1 MPGGESQRR
10 KRSADRK
17 FSNIQTVALGPANP
31 TTVPTDIRPTSEVVP
46 KDGLDQLPVL
56 LEFVQHTDVLNQ
68 CGIDSQ
74 PRRQR
79 VHTYSKADE
88 KVPTLEY
95 TPIKRCAPSTV
106 AESMSSMCTGMRC
119 TKDSTSCPILNQ
131 KIRPH
136 TSCPPNIV
144 ISASACPIPSHCSP
158 TTR

>member
-1 MPGGESQRR
+1 M
-10 KRSADRK
+10 
-17 FSNIQTVALGPANP
+17 
-31 TTVPTDIRPTSEVVP
+31 P

-95 TPIKRCAPSTV
+95 TPIKRRAPSTV
-106 AESMSSMCTGMRC
+106 AERMSSMCTGMRC
-119 TKDSTSCPILNQ
+119 TKDSTSCPILNR
-131 KIRPH
+131 KKNGFTIYFYILTLESGIEVGPTVINLAFFSRPYGLIRDY
-136 TSCPPNIV
+136 IKV
-144 ISASACPIPSHCSP
+144 I
-158 TTR
+158 